1 MAIIVRAA
9 TAADVPALLEFW
21 LTAGENDSRP
31 ADTSEAVGRLIER
44 DPEALIV
51 AVDAGVIVGSVI
63 AGWDGWRYHLYR
75 LAVSPQRRR
84 QGIGRLL
91 LEHAEARLA
100 ALGATRLDAM
110 VLVANELG
118 QSAWRTA
125 GYAPQPEWRRWVKSP

>member
-44 DPEALIV
+44 DPDALIV
-51 AVDAGVIVGSVI
+51 AVDAGAIVGSVI

-84 QGIGRLL
+84 QGIGRLV
-91 LEHAEARLA
+91 LEHAEARLT

-110 VLVANELG
+110 VLVGNELG

>member
-1 MAIIVRAA
+1 MAMTVRAA
-9 TAADVPALLEFW
+9 TRPEVPALVEFW
-21 LTAGENDSRP
+21 LAAGENDSRP
-31 ADTSEAVGRLIER
+31 ADTPEAVERLIER
-44 DPEALIV
+44 DPEALLV

-84 QGIGRLL
+84 EGIGRLL
-91 LEHAEARLA
+91 LEHAEARLT

-110 VLVANELG
+110 VLVDNELG

-125 GYAPQPEWRRWVKSP
+125 GYAPQPEWQRWVKGA